1 MTVEWQGI
9 LRRFVLG
16 WGYTMKHNIGENGI
30 KERVM
35 WWLNIPIGC
44 LRPDKN
50 GRWTFETS
58 CYKGHYLSAPTPLF
72 IHPCLRARVI
82 FIWMIY
88 CIRNMAYNTD
98 YKVNVNISLIYCWKW
113 NTWSLTLNEFLREP
127 DKARHHQ
134 MLQSILFVVFLIK
147 LSFLISGGLDSF
159 QR

>member
-88 CIRNMAYNTD
+88 CITNMAYNTD
-98 YKVNVNISLIYCWKW
+98 YKVYVNISLIYCWKW
-113 NTWSLTLNEFLREP
+113 NTWSLTLNEFH
-127 DKARHHQ
+127 KGTW
-134 MLQSILFVVFLIK
+134 QSKTSPNAAIYSFCGSSLSHKVKFLDFGRI
-147 LSFLISGGLDSF
+147 
-159 QR
+159 R